1 MSNRR
6 FEMFELRNI
15 LVRMRQGDSDRSLAR
30 AGLIGRDKARELRQ
44 LAAEAGW
51 LDPALP
57 LPDNA
62 QLGQVLMPPTPAAQ
76 RPASCVE
83 PYRSQVEAWVAQGIQ
98 SSTIYQA
105 LQRNHQFRGSY
116 SSVYRFVR
124 QLAPPS
130 VKATVQLEFAP
141 GEAAQVDFGSGP
153 MLRDTRTGQP
163 VKTWFFLMTLAFSRH
178 QYSELVLNQT
188 VATWLECHRRAFE
201 FFGGVVQRL
210 IIDNPK
216 CAITKACYHDP
227 VVQRAYAEY
236 AEGYGFKIDACPPR
250 QPQKKGRVEAGI
262 KYLKRGFVPT
272 REFVD
277 LADANR
283 QLQQWILTEAGQRC
297 HGTTGEQP
305 LRLFAAEQA
314 LLQPLPAIAPE
325 LAVWAKVKVHRDAHV
340 QFDKCLYS
348 VPFRLMGQTLWLKA
362 SPYLIRLYQ
371 DQQLLVV
378 HQRAFRAGTRRTVDD
393 HLPPEALAY
402 RLHNPTWCRAEAE
415 RIGTACQRLIEDLF
429 SDRVLHNLRAAQGIL
444 ALEKKYGAQRLEAAC
459 QRALDFHN
467 PRYRTV
473 KSILQKGLDAQ
484 PCPQQAFDT
493 LAECYTGQGKFGRDL
508 TQLLKH

>member
-51 LDPALP
+51 LDPASP

-62 QLGQVLMPPTPAAQ
+62 QLGQVLMPPTPAVQ
-76 RPASCVE
+76 RSASCVE
-83 PYRSQVEAWVAQGIQ
+83 PYRPQVEAWAAQGIQ

-153 MLRDTRTGQP
+153 MLLDTRTGQP

-250 QPQKKGRVEAGI
+250 QPQKKALTSD
-262 KYLKRGFVPT
+262 YL
-272 REFVD
+272 
-277 LADANR
+277 L
-283 QLQQWILTEAGQRC
+283 
-297 HGTTGEQP
+297 
-305 LRLFAAEQA
+305 
-314 LLQPLPAIAPE
+314 
-325 LAVWAKVKVHRDAHV
+325 
-340 QFDKCLYS
+340 
-348 VPFRLMGQTLWLKA
+348 
-362 SPYLIRLYQ
+362 
-371 DQQLLVV
+371 
-378 HQRAFRAGTRRTVDD
+378 
-393 HLPPEALAY
+393 
-402 RLHNPTWCRAEAE
+402 
-415 RIGTACQRLIEDLF
+415 
-429 SDRVLHNLRAAQGIL
+429 
-444 ALEKKYGAQRLEAAC
+444 
-459 QRALDFHN
+459 
-467 PRYRTV
+467 
-473 KSILQKGLDAQ
+473 
-484 PCPQQAFDT
+484 
-493 LAECYTGQGKFGRDL
+493 
-508 TQLLKH
+508 